1 MTMSKSK
8 IAGLAVL
15 ALAALVLVGLMVVD
29 GVARS
34 AMESSLTETFGTESS
49 VESVDVGVFSGE
61 VTAEGIV
68 VSNPEEGFESP
79 RFAALARMRASAGL
93 LDLLGDTVTVRRVEL
108 EGLELHLERRGTSA
122 NFVPVLESVKRRRA
136 AAGPDRKRYRVEEL
150 VVRSTV
156 ARVRLGA
163 GGREETVEVPEIRL
177 TGVGAG
183 EGGRTTGQIAGAVLE
198 AALRGALARSG
209 GLPGA
214 VSGLLRGELGDRGD
228 LPGRLE
234 LGPAGGDGEDAAD
247 RVRDAVEEV
256 LPGGG

>member
-1 MTMSKSK
+1 MSRAKT
-8 IAGLAVL
+8 AGLAVL
-15 ALAALVLVGLMVVD
+15 AVAALVVVGLVVVD

-61 VTAEGIV
+61 MTAEGIV
-68 VSNPEEGFESP
+68 VSNPEGDFESP

-108 EGLELHLERRGTSA
+108 EGLELHLERRGTRA
-122 NFVPVLESVKRRRA
+122 NFVPVLGSVERRRA

-150 VVRSTV
+150 VVRNTV
-156 ARVRLGA
+156 ARVRLGG
-163 GGREETVEVPEIRL
+163 GGREEPVEVPEIRL
-177 TGVGAG
+177 TDVGGAG
-183 EGGRTTGQIAGAVLE
+183 GREMGQVAGAVLE

-209 GLPGA
+209 GLPGG
-214 VSGLLRGELGDRGD
+214 VSGLLRGELGDPGD
-228 LPGRLE
+228 LPGRFE
-234 LGPAGGDGEDAAD
+234 LGPAGGDEGEDAAD

>member
-1 MTMSKSK
+1 MSRTG

-15 ALAALVLVGLMVVD
+15 ALAALVVVALVVVD

-34 AMESSLTETFGTESS
+34 AMESSLTEAFGTESS

-68 VSNPEEGFESP
+68 VSNPEAGWESP

-108 EGLELHLERRGTSA
+108 EEMELHLERRGAGA
-122 NFVPVLESVKRRRA
+122 NFVPVLGSVSELRA
-136 AAGPDRKRYRVEEL
+136 AAGADRRRYRVEEL
-150 VVRSTV
+150 VVRSAV
-156 ARVRLGA
+156 ARVRLED

-177 TGVGAG
+177 TDVGG
-183 EGGRTTGQIAGAVLE
+183 EGGRTMGQIAGAVLE
-198 AALRGALARSG
+198 AALRGALSRSV
-209 GLPGA
+209 GLPGG
-214 VSGLLRGELGDRGD
+214 VSGLLRGELGGLGD
-228 LPGRLE
+228 LPGRLD
-234 LGPAGGDGEDAAD
+234 LGPAGGDGEEDAAD

>member
-1 MTMSKSK
+1 MSRTK
-8 IAGLAVL
+8 IAGIAFLT
-15 ALAALVLVGLMVVD
+15 LAALVVMGLVVVD

-68 VSNPEEGFESP
+68 VANPEGGWQSP
-79 RFAALARMRASAGL
+79 RFAALARLRVTAGL
-93 LDLLGDTVTVRRVEL
+93 FDLLGDPVTVRRVEL
-108 EGLELHLERRGTSA
+108 EGMELHLERGGTSA
-122 NFVPVLESVKRRRA
+122 NFVPVLESMKERR
-136 AAGPDRKRYRVEEL
+136 GGTDPDRKRFLVEEL
-150 VVRSTV
+150 VVRNTV

-163 GGREETVEVPEIRL
+163 GGGEETVEVPEIRL
-177 TGVGAG
+177 TDVGSG
-183 EGGRTTGQIAGAVLE
+183 QGGRALGQIAGAVIE

-209 GLPGA
+209 ALPGA
-214 VSGLLRGELGDRGD
+214 VSGLLRGELGGLGE
-228 LPGRLE
+228 LPGQLD

>member
-1 MTMSKSK
+1 MSRSK
-8 IAGLAVL
+8 MAGLAVL
-15 ALAALVLVGLMVVD
+15 ALAALVVVGLMVVD

-34 AMESSLTETFGTESS
+34 AMESSLTEAFGTESS

-68 VSNPEEGFESP
+68 VANPEGGWESP
-79 RFAALARMRASAGL
+79 RFAALARLRVTAGL
-93 LDLLGDTVTVRRVEL
+93 FDLLGDPVTVRRVEL

-122 NFVPVLESVKRRRA
+122 NFVPVLGTVNERRA
-136 AAGPDRKRYRVEEL
+136 AADPDRKRYLVEEL
-150 VVRSTV
+150 VVRNTV
-156 ARVRLGA
+156 ARVRLQG

-177 TGVGAG
+177 TDVGSG
-183 EGGRTTGQIAGAVLE
+183 QGGRALGQIAGAVIE

-214 VSGLLRGELGDRGD
+214 VSGLLRGELGGLGD
-228 LPGRLE
+228 LPGRLD
-234 LGPAGGDGEDAAD
+234 LGPAGGDGEDAAE